1 MRGRR
6 AGGQHVAREQRGGRV
21 RHGVVDMQNVEG
33 AVARDLAPLGY
44 DFFVRA
50 LVASSLV
57 GVACAV
63 IGSFVVLKGMSF
75 IGDAVSHAAFPG
87 VVIAYLLGVP
97 IIIGG
102 SIAAIGTALGIG
114 ALTRRSG
121 LRSDA
126 VIGVLFAGMFALGVA
141 LFSSIPNYVGDL
153 FHFLFGDVLGISVS
167 DLVALGV
174 LVLLLLV
181 VVRIFWKELLFA
193 TFDPLGAGAAGLPVR
208 QLDDLLLI
216 LIAVTIVISL
226 QAVGIVLVVAMITT
240 PAATA
245 QLLARRFGRMIQVA
259 ALIGIVSAVAG
270 LYLSYAFDLASG
282 AAIVLVETAIFLGTL
297 VLASVRR
304 RTTR

>member
-1 MRGRR
+1 MNPI
-6 AGGQHVAREQRGGRV
+6 
-21 RHGVVDMQNVEG
+21 DFLLSP
-33 AVARDLAPLGY
+33 LAY

-50 LVASSLV
+50 LVASALV

-87 VVIAYLLGVP
+87 IVIAYMLGLP
-97 IIIGG
+97 IILGG
-102 SIAAIGTALGIG
+102 AVASIVTALGIG

-121 LRSDA
+121 LRSDSI
-126 VIGVLFAGMFALGVA
+126 IGVLFAGMFALGVA

-167 DLVALGV
+167 DLLALSL
-174 LVLLLLV
+174 LVLILLLV
-181 VVRIFWKELLFA
+181 VRVLWKELLFA

-208 QLDDLLLI
+208 RLDDLLLI

-245 QLLARRFGRMIQVA
+245 QMLVQRFGKMISTA
-259 ALIGIVSAVAG
+259 ALIGVVSAVAG

-282 AAIVLVETAIFLGTL
+282 AAIVLVETALFLL
-297 VLASVRR
+297 VLLLTSLRR
-304 RTTR
+304 RRAA

>member
-1 MRGRR
+1 MNPI
-6 AGGQHVAREQRGGRV
+6 
-21 RHGVVDMQNVEG
+21 DFLLSP
-33 AVARDLAPLGY
+33 LAY

-50 LVASSLV
+50 LVASALV

-87 VVIAYLLGVP
+87 IVIAYMLGLP
-97 IIIGG
+97 IILGG
-102 SIAAIGTALGIG
+102 AVASIVTALGIG

-121 LRSDA
+121 LRSDSI
-126 VIGVLFAGMFALGVA
+126 IGVLFAGMFALGVA

-153 FHFLFGDVLGISVS
+153 FHFLFGDVLGISVA
-167 DLVALGV
+167 DLLALSL
-174 LVLLLLV
+174 LVLILLV
-181 VVRIFWKELLFA
+181 VVRILWKELLFA

-208 QLDDLLLI
+208 RLDDLLLI

-245 QLLARRFGRMIQVA
+245 QMLVQRFGKMISTA
-259 ALIGIVSAVAG
+259 ALIGVVSAVAG

-282 AAIVLVETAIFLGTL
+282 AAIVLVETALFLL
-297 VLASVRR
+297 VLLVTSLRGRR
-304 RTTR
+304 AA

>member
-1 MRGRR
+1 MNPI
-6 AGGQHVAREQRGGRV
+6 
-21 RHGVVDMQNVEG
+21 DFLLSP
-33 AVARDLAPLGY
+33 LAY

-50 LVASSLV
+50 LVASALV

-87 VVIAYLLGVP
+87 IVIAYMLGLP
-97 IIIGG
+97 IILGG
-102 SIAAIGTALGIG
+102 AVASIVTALGIG

-121 LRSDA
+121 LRSDSI
-126 VIGVLFAGMFALGVA
+126 IGVLFAGMFALGVA

-167 DLVALGV
+167 DLLALSL
-174 LVLLLLV
+174 LVLILLV
-181 VVRIFWKELLFA
+181 VVRILWKELLFA

-208 QLDDLLLI
+208 RLDDLLLI

-226 QAVGIVLVVAMITT
+226 HAVGIVLVVAMITT

-245 QLLARRFGRMIQVA
+245 QMLVQRFGKMISTA
-259 ALIGIVSAVAG
+259 ALIGVVSAVAG
-270 LYLSYAFDLASG
+270 LYLSYALDLASG
-282 AAIVLVETAIFLGTL
+282 AAIVLVETALFLL
-297 VLASVRR
+297 VLLLTSLRGRR
-304 RTTR
+304 AA